1 MQIWPES
8 KASKMATLEEL
19 VSMRENREQ
28 KNISRHD
35 LRNL

>member
-8 KASKMATLEEL
+8 IASKMATLEEL
-19 VSMRENREQ
+19 VRMRENREQ

-35 LRNL
+35 LHNL